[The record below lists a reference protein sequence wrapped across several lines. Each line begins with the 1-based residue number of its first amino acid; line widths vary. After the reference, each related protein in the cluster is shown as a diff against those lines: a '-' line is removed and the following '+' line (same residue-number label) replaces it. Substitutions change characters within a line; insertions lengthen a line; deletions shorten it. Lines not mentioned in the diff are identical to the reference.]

1 MKHSIFAVLIA
12 LSAACA
18 AFAAEPSSP
27 QTPTESQPVASSEAV
42 AKWQDL
48 KFGIFVHWG
57 PVTLAGTELGHSR
70 GKEVPIE
77 VYDNLYKRFNPVKY
91 NADKIVKLAEDAGA
105 KYIVLIARHHDGFCM
120 FDSKLT
126 DYDIMSTPFAR
137 DTVAEMAEACRKRD
151 FPFGIY
157 ESVCDWWH
165 PDFPLGSP
173 KGYVRK
179 PNPNMDRY
187 EKYLTAQVEELMTNY
202 GPLLTLWFDW
212 PQEFGKDRG
221 LRILHKIRCLQP
233 DILINDRLAAP
244 MGEAIPGDYDTPE
257 GKVGN
262 MQLNRPWETC
272 MKLGQQWSWKPDDK
286 ILPLKNCLHVLVNT
300 VGGGGN
306 LLLNVPPGPDGAI
319 EPEQAERIREI
330 GRWLKKYG
338 ESIYETRGG
347 PFERGPWGAATRKGN
362 TIYLHILD
370 PSLDEVKLAP
380 LRRKVIEARVLTGG
394 TATVKNDD
402 MALRVSVPKA
412 DRDDIDTIV
421 ALKLDGPAE
430 DAVVEPWNMEK
441 LSKPPRILEEHKAGE
456 IGVKQISF
464 EGLPIFGK
472 QNRVLAY
479 YGVPEVAPD
488 KTIPAVVL
496 VSCGLDE
503 RLDSWVRTWMNYG
516 YAAIALQ
523 DGGPVEW
530 EFMYNVPLRDQ
541 WARQAV
547 ADIIMANSFIRS
559 LPEVDSERIGLNG
572 YNEGG
577 YLACIAAGV
586 DKRFRFAVP
595 IYGCGFLDADTFFAN
610 KILENSPVEYNYWL
624 GLWDP
629 AIYLRDVKMPMLWV
643 SCTNDPVFPL
653 DSFQQSSR
661 LPQGDRTLSVRVGT
675 IQNIKKAARVKEI
688 RVFANSILRN
698 GDPLPEVSIRR
709 RMGLKAGVNF
719 HGKTAIKKVEL
730 NYTEDTGPWKDR
742 KWQTIEP
749 TVDFAAGVATGTL
762 PEGATAYFFNVTDSR
777 GLVVSTDHFNVPR
790 SVSMPKPKKK

>member
-1 MKHSIFAVLIA
+1 MKRSIFAIIIT
-12 LSAACA
+12 LSLGFSV
-18 AFAAEPSSP
+18 FAAEPSSP
-27 QTPTESQPVASSEAV
+27 QTPTESQPVASPEAV
-42 AKWQDL
+42 AKWQDM
-48 KFGIFVHWG
+48 KFGLFLTWG
-57 PVTLAGTELGHSR
+57 PVSLKGTELGHSR
-70 GKEVPIE
+70 GREIPIE
-77 VYDNLYKRFNPVKY
+77 EYDNLYKQFNPVEF
-91 NADKIVKLAEDAGA
+91 NADEIVKLAQDAGT
-105 KYIVLIARHHDGFCM
+105 KYIVFVTRHHDGFCM
-120 FDSKLT
+120 FDTKLT
-126 DYDIMSTPFAR
+126 DYNIMHTPFGR
-137 DTVAEMAEACRKRD
+137 DIVGELATACRKQHFALGLYD
-151 FPFGIY
+151 
-157 ESVCDWWH
+157 SVCDWWH

-173 KGYVRK
+173 KGYTRK
-179 PNPNMDRY
+179 PNPNFDRY
-187 EKYLTAQVEELMTNY
+187 EQYLTAQVEELMTKY
-202 GPLLTLWFDW
+202 GPLSTLWFDW
-212 PQEFGKDRG
+212 PQEFKQDRG
-221 LRILHKIRCLQP
+221 LRILRKVRALQP
-233 DILINDRLAAP
+233 DILVNDRLAAP

-257 GKVGN
+257 QRVGG
-262 MQLNRPWETC
+262 MQLKRPWETC
-272 MKLGQQWSWKPDDK
+272 MTLGTQWAWKPNDRIK
-286 ILPLKNCLHVLVNT
+286 SLKKCLHVLVGA

-306 LLLNVPPGPDGAI
+306 LLLNTGPMPDGRI
-319 EPEQAERIREI
+319 EPRQAERLREI
-330 GRWLKKYG
+330 GDWLKKYG
-338 ESIYETRGG
+338 ETIYETRGG
-347 PFERGPWGAATRKGN
+347 PFERGPWGAATRKGD

-370 PSLDEVKLAP
+370 PTLDEVKLAP
-380 LRRKVIEARVLTGG
+380 LRRKVIETRVLTGG

-412 DRDDIDTIV
+412 DRDAIDTIV

-430 DAVVEPWNMEK
+430 DAVVEPWDLDQ
-441 LSKPPRILEEHKAGE
+441 LSKPPRGLEEHKAGE

-488 KTIPAVVL
+488 KTVPAMVL

-503 RLDSWVRTWMNYG
+503 KLDSWVRTWMNYG

-559 LPEVDSERIGLNG
+559 LPGVDPKRVGLNG

-586 DKRFRFAVP
+586 DERFRFAVP
-595 IYGCGFLDADTFFAN
+595 IYGCGFLGTDTVFG
-610 KILENSPVEYNYWL
+610 KKTLEDSPVEYNYWL

-629 AIYLRDVKMPMLWV
+629 AIYLREAKMPMLWV

-653 DSFQQSSR
+653 NSFQQSSR
-661 LPQGDRTLSVRVGT
+661 LPQGERTLSVRVGR
-675 IQNIKKAARVKEI
+675 IQSIKKAARLKEI
-688 RVFANSILRN
+688 RAFADSLLRK

-719 HGKTAIKKVEL
+719 QSKTAIKKVEL
-730 NYTEDTGPWKDR
+730 NYTKDTGPWRAR
-742 KWQTIEP
+742 KWQTMET
-749 TVDFAAGVATGTL
+749 TVDFAAGMATGTL
-762 PEGATAYFFNVTDSR
+762 PEGATAYFFNVTDNR